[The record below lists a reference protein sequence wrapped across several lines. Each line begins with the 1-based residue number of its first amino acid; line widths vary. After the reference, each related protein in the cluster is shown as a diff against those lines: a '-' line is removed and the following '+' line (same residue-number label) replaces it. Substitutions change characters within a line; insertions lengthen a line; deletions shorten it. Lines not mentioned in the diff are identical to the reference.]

1 MNVKHVVR
9 VCDPTYDASVFESAG
24 ITVHDMPF
32 SDGEPPPADVI
43 NAWLS
48 VSKTSNKESC
58 VAVHCVAGLGRA
70 PVLVAISLIEG
81 GMEPLDAVAYIR
93 KHRRG
98 AINSK
103 QMKFLEEYKSHSS
116 GCCVVM

>member
-1 MNVKHVVR
+1 
-9 VCDPTYDASVFESAG
+9 
-24 ITVHDMPF
+24 MPF

-58 VAVHCVAGLGRA
+58 VAVHCVAGLGRYVGRLQAAVTSFTLTLTLILFVCRA